1 MNKRGFAFDKIPK
14 REEGDNPCNSDTG
27 QQVLFFFLL
36 TEHLMELLELSHI
49 RGEVTQTGFPF
60 WGSAWE
66 GQMTHH
72 IVDGRGVDPGSI
84 LEHRLIRGEKE

>member
-1 MNKRGFAFDKIPK
+1 MIRSQ
-14 REEGDNPCNSDTG
+14 RERKGIIHVILTLVNRCF
-27 QQVLFFFLL
+27 FFFLL

-72 IVDGRGVDPGSI
+72 IVDGRGEDPGSI